1 MTESNWNSGVDDM
14 LEEGLDTFDGDIL
27 DLSSRRLNQLADFT
41 MVIGRLDQG
50 KEPRNLLETPEA
62 NKALECA
69 YAWACEK
76 EDSNIYAANATAYI
90 ENIEQNREWEADTPT
105 GKSRAD
111 VTQLLYVMNNLTYW
125 RGEEARESKKILNA
139 YIDERKGN

>member
-62 NKALECA
+62 NKALESA
-69 YAWACEK
+69 YVWACEK
-76 EDSNIYAANATAYI
+76 GNTNAHAANAKAYI
-90 ENIEQNREWEADTPT
+90 ENIEQNREYEGNTPT

-111 VTQLLYVMNNLTYW
+111 VMQLLYVMNNLTYW

-139 YIDERKGN
+139 YIDERKGY